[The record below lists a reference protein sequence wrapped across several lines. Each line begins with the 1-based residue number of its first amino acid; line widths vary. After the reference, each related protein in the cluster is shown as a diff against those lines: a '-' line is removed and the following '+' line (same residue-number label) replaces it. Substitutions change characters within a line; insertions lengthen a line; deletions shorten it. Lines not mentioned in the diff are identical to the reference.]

1 MQDSDETYFLE
12 TDSDEKRAF
21 NNGMKICGQSTKIA
35 TDPKFDNVRP
45 MGDASK
51 GYVHQASQSLIF
63 QINDRQ
69 NGIRMK
75 FETYPI
81 KKPFFV

>member
-1 MQDSDETYFLE
+1 MFWGIVKVEIQLGTMQGYDESFLWK
-12 TDSDEKRAF
+12 TALDENRAF

-51 GYVHQASQSLIF
+51 GYVHQAS
-63 QINDRQ
+63 
-69 NGIRMK
+69 
-75 FETYPI
+75 
-81 KKPFFV
+81 